1 MAEGDAPEPTKEQL
15 PTPEDLAASHK
26 IASEMEKIGWQPIKP
41 ITQRFSVGGTEDS
54 SKTSKGPEEKSGV
67 EEKPRFPTI
76 NQEVDDAIK
85 GTAFKRTQDH
95 EALPIKS
102 LPGTMELKFVPQRF
116 SVGGSDASK
125 AVSGTPTETN
135 PTKPESTPP
144 EAPKPNWRT
153 KLPQGNQGK

>member
-41 ITQRFSVGGTEDS
+41 ITQRFSVGG
-54 SKTSKGPEEKSGV
+54 
-67 EEKPRFPTI
+67 
-76 NQEVDDAIK
+76 
-85 GTAFKRTQDH
+85 
-95 EALPIKS
+95 
-102 LPGTMELKFVPQRF
+102 
-116 SVGGSDASK
+116 SDASK

-144 EAPKPNWRT
+144 EAPKPN
-153 KLPQGNQGK
+153 